1 MIFRGSR
8 CPLYLAPL
16 LGIGLFAQPS
26 QANETFYLNEQ
37 AFLTEIP
44 EITSATRLSQRLT
57 ESPASISIITRDM
70 ISASGA
76 RNIPDLMRLVP
87 GFQSYHVS
95 ANKFATTYHGA
106 SDDFPR
112 RLEVMVDG
120 RSVYLPLLATV
131 DWTSL
136 GINLEDI
143 DRIEVVRGSN
153 VPTQGSNAFMGSI
166 NVITREP
173 AAEQGGYVNVTGGSM
188 DTRELRFGHTD
199 TLGLWS
205 YRLSGGHGQ
214 NEGSDLFEDGMKHNY
229 LSFSGSY
236 TPTLTDTLWIQAG
249 VDRGYTDVGQADDA
263 DNQYNRRDH
272 NASYQ
277 SIKYQNLYSDTGTL
291 QLTAYH
297 NYLDLSTDLMSRQ
310 YLIEEEG
317 IPEELVDAYRQVNT
331 LREDSEHG
339 TSHTYDTELQIT
351 ERIKNFDLVGGLG
364 YRREQIHSD
373 VLLQSGGVSEDRWRA
388 FGNLD
393 WQLTQR
399 WNLNSGLMYED
410 SSEGNDAFSYRNAVM
425 FHPSSQQSWRLSYSI
440 SERLPSLLERYGN
453 AAIFAPTIAGL
464 TNDITVY
471 DYDASTNPDL
481 KPERIKT
488 LELGYYLAFEDNRG
502 YLDARVFHERIRSGI
517 SSAWRPYDP
526 STDFTGLDR
535 FNYQW
540 LEPNDPD
547 NPYTGI
553 AGCKP
558 EIDAR
563 VRQQDNISDINNS
576 GVEFQFKHQPT
587 SSFWYLL
594 NYAYTDNDVKNWDQ
608 GPESVCKAFGQ
619 DDSLTPLHTASLMLN
634 WEPTGDLNLSLM
646 HYYMDSVDWLEGGWR
661 NSYQRTDLRAAHNW
675 QLGADTELEASV
687 TVQNAFGP
695 TYAEFY
701 EYNLFDRRVWLQL
714 MLRYH

>member
-1 MIFRGSR
+1 MNSRGSR
-8 CPLYLAPL
+8 CPLYLAIL
-16 LGIGLFAQPS
+16 LGLGLGT
-26 QANETFYLNEQ
+26 QAVQAAEELYLSEQ
-37 AFLTEIP
+37 AFLVDIP

-166 NVITREP
+166 NIITREP

-263 DNQYNRRDH
+263 DNQYSRRDH

-297 NYLDLSTDLMSRQ
+297 NYLDLRTPKANYVDIYNLLGSNLADVGVSLDAAQLGAYTDEFLRLNLWPRLDKEHGRTHT
-310 YLIEEEG
+310 YDV
-317 IPEELVDAYRQVNT
+317 ELQVTESLNT
-331 LREDSEHG
+331 LRW
-339 TSHTYDTELQIT
+339 
-351 ERIKNFDLVGGLG
+351 VGGLG
-364 YRREQIHSD
+364 YRYDSAESD
-373 VLLQSGGVSEDRWRA
+373 ILLQNGKVSEERWRA
-388 FGNLD
+388 FANLD
-393 WQLTQR
+393 WAFMPA
-399 WNLNSGLMYED
+399 WSINSGAMVED
-410 SSEGNDAFSYRNAVM
+410 SSEGADAFSFRHALIHRPDDV
-425 FHPSSQQSWRLSYSI
+425 SSLRLGYSI
-440 SERLPSLLERYGN
+440 SERLPSLLEKNTSRTVIYP
-453 AAIFAPTIAGL
+453 AIPGVTSDPL
-464 TNDITVY
+464 Y
-471 DYDASTNPDL
+471 DYDYGANADL
-481 KPERIKT
+481 DAERIKT
-488 LELGYYLAFEDNRG
+488 HEIGYFRTFPRIDAN
-502 YLDARVFHERIRSGI
+502 LDLRLFREKISSGI
-517 SSAWRPYDP
+517 SGYYQPLPEGTDTDDPPRVGISANNYSWTNRGAEVQLQQQLTP
-526 STDFTGLDR
+526 R
-535 FNYQW
+535 F
-540 LEPNDPD
+540 
-547 NPYTGI
+547 G
-553 AGCKP
+553 
-558 EIDAR
+558 
-563 VRQQDNISDINNS
+563 
-576 GVEFQFKHQPT
+576 
-587 SSFWYLL
+587 YLL
-594 NYAYTDNDVKNWDQ
+594 NYAYINTRTATWDR
-608 GPESVCKAFGQ
+608 GAKGIEAFKDSITPE
-619 DDSLTPLHTASLMLN
+619 HTASLMLH
-634 WEPTGDLNLSLM
+634 WKPTNDLNLSLM

-661 NSYQRTDLRAAHNW
+661 DSYQRTDLRAAHNW

-701 EYNLFDRRVWLQL
+701 EHNLFDRRVWLQL